1 VADKDAAFLPT
12 ELFVGFLEHN
22 QQRVFEGRALAIL
35 LLLPHPKIAAIIRA
49 HRAKGFYDGWSA
61 ALIRYFAQL
70 GLEPEVLNGVEGM
83 EKEVDEFIKSLSE
96 SGRDATMDIYSRDHQ
111 VEKIREAVK
120 CLGSSSEF
128 KVAKQR
134 LGALAVRVEAVKIR
148 SK

>member
-1 VADKDAAFLPT
+1 
-12 ELFVGFLEHN
+12 
-22 QQRVFEGRALAIL
+22 
-35 LLLPHPKIAAIIRA
+35 
-49 HRAKGFYDGWSA
+49 
-61 ALIRYFAQL
+61 
-70 GLEPEVLNGVEGM
+70 M